1 MAIDKIEKKVYK
13 KFQSFNNFS
22 NSNKILAEQILNKIF
37 KTYSL
42 NLNQLKK
49 IYSPN
54 YLEILSNAI
63 EDLKK
68 NKIEHKHQ
76 FTLKENS
83 LAEISSFEGVDMLKY
98 LIHRYRYEIFP
109 QKKIYR

>member
-63 EDLKK
+63 EDLKVAFD
-68 NKIEHKHQ
+68 NKLL
-76 FTLKENS
+76 LKPLENEYYFNIKRMQS
-83 LAEISSFEGVDMLKY
+83 LNLK
-98 LIHRYRYEIFP
+98 
-109 QKKIYR
+109 